1 MSLQVNSLQERL
13 TQLQVLDVF
22 LQLNFILC
30 IFGEQNFTIFFPNCQ
45 GTMLSVM
52 DKYESLE
59 RLEELHLR
67 NLGMASVLIL
77 LPFCPGV
84 RVLSLK
90 YS

>member
-1 MSLQVNSLQERL
+1 
-13 TQLQVLDVF
+13 
-22 LQLNFILC
+22 
-30 IFGEQNFTIFFPNCQ
+30 
-45 GTMLSVM
+45 MLSVM